1 MKLKKIM
8 HMMNLRVF
16 FLFWGLGILS
26 LPIVAASEIAYSVDL
41 NGKWKPIGKSI
52 PSFLPITASID
63 SRILSIENASPD
75 CNIIITIINDNGEII
90 YQQEVSAAN
99 TASICIP
106 MDGFPTGEYTLELTN
121 PSGNY
126 LRGNFILYQ

>member
-52 PSFLPITASID
+52 HSSLPITASID
-63 SRILSIENASPD
+63 SRILSIENTSPD